1 MHHFHSFKVQVSSN
15 LTPPRLQT
23 KIDSDAVFQFLYFV
37 NFLFFSNLYFVK
49 FFDINT
55 FSLSRKKREWD
66 REKERERDGF
76 IYCDIFCQV
85 FRHQDCLPLSRLH
98 TIWSQ
103 TPVSHESCFC
113 VHCVLTWTVQGG
125 PPFWNERRKTN
136 CWTFTTQQLKTV
148 SSAGAENRNR
158 YRSKTVYSAVKAR
171 KVRLWQFSFKKETP
185 PCTVETVCEREVRYR
200 KYRYFGL

>member
-1 MHHFHSFKVQVSSN
+1 MTKSVRRERGWERKWEKERARERWICILSSFSTWTHS
-15 LTPPRLQT
+15 P
-23 KIDSDAVFQFLYFV
+23 
-37 NFLFFSNLYFVK
+37 
-49 FFDINT
+49 
-55 FSLSRKKREWD
+55 SRVRRE
-66 REKERERDGF
+66 REKEKERDGCIF
-76 IYCDIFCQV
+76 CDIFCQE
-85 FRHQDCLPLSRLH
+85 HSLPCSRLH
-98 TIWSQ
+98 ALWSQ